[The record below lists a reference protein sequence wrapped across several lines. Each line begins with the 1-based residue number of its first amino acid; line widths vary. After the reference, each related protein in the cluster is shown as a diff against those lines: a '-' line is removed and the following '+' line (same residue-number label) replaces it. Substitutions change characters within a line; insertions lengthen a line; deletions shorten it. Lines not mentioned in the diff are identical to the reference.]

1 MRKVSSEPHVRRHV
15 RQEGARTAR
24 NGQAAT
30 VWRCPKCGAE
40 VGVYIEPS
48 GVICSCGRHMV
59 KVGPEEA
66 LEVALYAR

>member
-1 MRKVSSEPHVRRHV
+1 MGTKTKTRRSVRHDA
-15 RQEGARTAR
+15 ARTVR

-66 LEVALYAR
+66 PEVALYA